1 MTKEI
6 LVVDD
11 EKDLVGLMTKI
22 LEFEGYNVT
31 PAYNG
36 YECLEKIKE

>member
-11 EKDLVGLMTKI
+11 EKDLVGLIIKI
-22 LEFEGYNVT
+22 FEFEGYNVT

-36 YECLEKIKE
+36 Y